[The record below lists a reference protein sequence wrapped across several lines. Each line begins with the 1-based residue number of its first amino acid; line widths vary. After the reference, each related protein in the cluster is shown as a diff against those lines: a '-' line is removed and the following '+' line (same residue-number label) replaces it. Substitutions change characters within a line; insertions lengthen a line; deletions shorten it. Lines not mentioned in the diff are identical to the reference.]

1 MIFQETLDF
10 FVLALSKPLDVLY
23 LAYVLNFLAL
33 KPYILIYF
41 VLIKNV
47 YSILLKHF
55 VDASQEPQINCPKQ
69 FSFSIIWIIS
79 NRRYKKYQ
87 SSKTNHD
94 FIHTRKIT
102 VIIMGSVL
110 HLINKS

>member
-1 MIFQETLDF
+1 MFLVLWIVSKNVRNVLNMFYFSLFTCFHKVLFQETLDF

-55 VDASQEPQINCPKQ
+55 VDASQET
-69 FSFSIIWIIS
+69 S
-79 NRRYKKYQ
+79 
-87 SSKTNHD
+87 D
-94 FIHTRKIT
+94 
-102 VIIMGSVL
+102 
-110 HLINKS
+110 